1 VGLTDWPTADTPVR
15 WSGWKSDRAGLA
27 AGGRER
33 DGCSA
38 RGIDKNAAML
48 EAKKASPF
56 VSIVTPVF
64 NGERYLAEC
73 IESVLEQTFTDW
85 EYVVV
90 DNQSVDAT
98 PRIVERYARAD
109 PRIRLHVSDVFR
121 PVIANWNYALK
132 QTSHETSYCKIV
144 HADDL
149 LMPRCL
155 ERMIDVAQK
164 HPSVAIVG
172 AFRLAGNRVDLDG
185 VVPFGTSVVSGR
197 EICRHSLL
205 GGRYVFGSPTSLL
218 LRASVVRG
226 HEAFYNESHLHADTE
241 ACYEVLK
248 TSDFGFVHEILTYT
262 RRHGESI
269 TSAARR
275 QGTWLPDQIAM
286 LLKYGP
292 LYLTDEEL
300 DGRLRQML
308 RRYNRWLARSTIRGR
323 PFRDKSFAA
332 RHRRM
337 LAEISDG
344 LGQLTTRRGLSLRLW
359 QGVLAGSAPLADIL
373 AK

>member
-1 VGLTDWPTADTPVR
+1 
-15 WSGWKSDRAGLA
+15 
-27 AGGRER
+27 
-33 DGCSA
+33 
-38 RGIDKNAAML
+38 
-48 EAKKASPF
+48 
-56 VSIVTPVF
+56 
-64 NGERYLAEC
+64 
-73 IESVLEQTFTDW
+73 
-85 EYVVV
+85 
-90 DNQSVDAT
+90 
-98 PRIVERYARAD
+98 
-109 PRIRLHVSDVFR
+109 
-121 PVIANWNYALK
+121 
-132 QTSHETSYCKIV
+132 
-144 HADDL
+144 
-149 LMPRCL
+149 
-155 ERMIDVAQK
+155 MIDVAQQ
-164 HPSVAIVG
+164 HRSVAIVG
-172 AFRLAGNRVDLDG
+172 AFRLAGDRVDLDG

-226 HEAFYNESHLHADTE
+226 HQAFYNESHLHADTE

-292 LYLTDEEL
+292 VYLTDEEL

-323 PFRDKSFAA
+323 PFRDRSFVA

-344 LGQLTTRRGLSLRLW
+344 LGKLPTRRGLSLRLW
-359 QGVLAGSAPLADIL
+359 QGVLAGSAPLADLL

>member
-1 VGLTDWPTADTPVR
+1 
-15 WSGWKSDRAGLA
+15 
-27 AGGRER
+27 
-33 DGCSA
+33 
-38 RGIDKNAAML
+38 ML